1 MRIEKGDGAA
11 YKDFKLDE
19 LKFKRRGQDKGR
31 EPDEPIDEEI
41 KKLLD

>member
-1 MRIEKGDGAA
+1 MRIDKNEGSA
-11 YKDFKLDE
+11 YKDLKVDE
-19 LKFKRRGQDKGR
+19 LRFKRRNDKGK